1 MDKTVSV
8 KSQEMLK
15 GTSDQRDK
23 LVVRTK
29 GERQGL
35 PMGEKS
41 AVDCQEEKS
50 EGNTEFRISFLK
62 VEKMHLAAKR
72 R

>member
-1 MDKTVSV
+1 MGKTVSV

-23 LVVRTK
+23 LIVRTK
-29 GERQGL
+29 SERQGL

-41 AVDCQEEKS
+41 AVDCQEEKP
-50 EGNTEFRISFLK
+50 EGNTQF
-62 VEKMHLAAKR
+62 
-72 R
+72 